1 MMGWNWPA
9 MGFGFLWFIVVIGVW
24 VFILYALNSIRI
36 SLEKTSR
43 HLEMISQNI
52 IRIAEN
58 TNNLNNNMIVTNDNK
73 E

>member
-1 MMGWNWPA
+1 MGWNWPA